1 MVKGENMEELI
12 YLQTLKEIADQETK
26 ELLDDILLEMME
38 GY

>member
-1 MVKGENMEELI
+1 MEELI
-12 YLQTLKEIADQETK
+12 YIQTLKEIADQETK